1 MLYYPPHNPM
11 KSFITSTIK
20 KFGLFKPL
28 KHAKLWSESRTRNL
42 MKHYRPFIQKGDL
55 CFDIGANMGARSEI
69 LLGLGA
75 HVIALEPQ
83 KKCADFIR
91 STFEIYPITVIEK
104 AVGKEK
110 GSATLHFSESSS
122 VLATLS
128 PKWQSEGRFAGTN
141 SWDKEQV
148 VEVTTLD
155 SLISEYGIPRF
166 CKVDVEGFE
175 EEVFGGLTQALP
187 ALSFEFT
194 REFIGAAERIT
205 DRLNLLGTYQ
215 YNYSIGEQHALKL
228 TTWVDKKE
236 LFKLLAQESDTDL
249 WGDIYAR
256 LG

>member
-1 MLYYPPHNPM
+1 M
-11 KSFITSTIK
+11 KSSVISAMK
-20 KFGLFKPL
+20 RLGLFKLL
-28 KHAKLWSESRTRNL
+28 KRMKLWREVRTRGL
-42 MKHYRPFIQKGDL
+42 MEHYSPFLKKGDL

-69 LLGLGA
+69 FLGLGA

-83 KKCADFIR
+83 KKCAEFIR
-91 STFEIYPITVIEK
+91 TTFNTYPIVVIEK

-128 PKWQSEGRFAGTN
+128 PQWQNKGRFAGTD
-141 SWDKEQV
+141 SWDKEQT

-155 SLISEYGIPRF
+155 ALIAEYGLPRF

-175 EEVFGGLTQALP
+175 EDVFSGLSRAIP

-194 REFIGAAERIT
+194 REFITTASRIV
-205 DRLNLLGTYQ
+205 DRLDTLDAYE
-215 YNYSIGEQHALKL
+215 YNYSIGEQHALKH
-228 TTWVDKKE
+228 TKWVNKKGLFE
-236 LFKLLAQESDTDL
+236 LLSEESDVDL

-256 LG
+256 VRRL